1 VKISYSWLNNYIKS
15 DLSIEQ
21 TTNHLTD
28 LGLEVEGTHFF
39 ESLKGGLEGV
49 VVGEIMTCIQHP
61 NADRLKLTKVKINK
75 SETIQIICGA
85 PNVEKGQKV
94 PVALVGSKLFSN
106 KGFEIIIKST
116 KIRGEE
122 SHGMICAEDELGL
135 GDSHDGIMILDN
147 NIITGTP
154 CKEIFDVVEDYV
166 IDIGLTPNR
175 SDAMSHMGV
184 ARDLKA
190 SLIQNKIQFE
200 WNSPTVDLF
209 PSASNTKTIDIQVID
224 TDICPRYFGVT
235 LTDIKITP
243 SPTWMQNFLKSIGI
257 TPKNNVVDITNYV
270 LHDLGQPLHSF
281 DADQIKGKIIVK
293 KLKDK
298 TKFKTLDGSVIELSS
313 EDLMICDENKPLCLA
328 GIYGGASS
336 GVTDSTK
343 SIFLESAYFD
353 PISIRKSAKRHN
365 LSTDASFRFERG
377 IDPDITEFALKRA
390 ALLMIKYANANV
402 SSNIV
407 EASEPL
413 KDQIKIFLHYS
424 KLNKTV
430 GQIIPKEDLTN
441 ILNALEFKIESVTD
455 EGVALSVPRYRVDVT
470 RPADVIEEI
479 LRVYGYNS
487 ISDSKDLKIN
497 LPEFKINNSFFIDEY
512 ISTQLVSKGFKE
524 TVNNS
529 ITNPI
534 YDHLS
539 TSTSDKEESIKI
551 INPLGNELSQLR
563 KSLIYSGLEVITHN
577 LNRQQKNI
585 KIFELGKTYFTK
597 DNKHIEKKSLF
608 VGLVKSDLG
617 INWSGIN
624 NVPSFFYLKGIV
636 NGVLSGLNIQKLN
649 FTSLTS
655 DFFTEGLTI
664 NNDNHI
670 IGHIGLVKKSIREYF
685 DIDKEVY
692 ASILDIDYLEKLKI
706 KYNFKIM
713 EISKFPFTQRDFS
726 LLIDKSISFKSIVEL
741 SKKTEKNILES
752 IELFDVYEGDKVPK
766 DKKSYGVRFTFLD
779 KRKTLTDNYIDK
791 VMNKLKIKFEK
802 VLNAQLR

>member
-39 ESLKGGLEGV
+39 ESVKGGLEGV
-49 VVGEIMTCIQHP
+49 VVGEIISCIQHP

-75 SETIQIICGA
+75 SETLQIICGA
-85 PNVEKGQKV
+85 PNVQVGQKV
-94 PVALVGSKLFSN
+94 PVALVGSRLFNN
-106 KGFEIIIKST
+106 KGIEIIIKST

-135 GDSHDGIMILDN
+135 GDSHDGIMVLDY

-209 PSASNTKTIDIQVID
+209 PTASNTKSIDVQVID

-243 SPTWMQNFLKSIGI
+243 SPTWMQNLLKSIGI
-257 TPKNNVVDITNYV
+257 TPKNNVIDITNYV

-281 DADQIKGKIIVK
+281 DADQIKGKVMVK
-293 KLKDK
+293 KLNDK

-313 EDLMICDENKPLCLA
+313 EDLMICDEHKPLCLA
-328 GIYGGASS
+328 GIYGGDSS
-336 GVTDSTK
+336 GVTESTK

-353 PISIRKSAKRHN
+353 PISIRKSAKRHG

-390 ALLMIKYANANV
+390 TLLMIKYANANI

-407 EASEPL
+407 EVSEPL
-413 KDQIKIFLHYS
+413 KDQIKIFLHYN
-424 KLNKTV
+424 KLNKIV

-455 EGVALSVPRYRVDVT
+455 EGVGLSVPRYRVDVT

-487 ISDSKDLKIN
+487 IYDSKDLKIN
-497 LPEFKINNSFFIDEY
+497 LPEFKINNSFFINEY

-524 TVNNS
+524 TINNS
-529 ITNPI
+529 ITNPV
-534 YDHLS
+534 YDQLS
-539 TSTSDKEESIKI
+539 TTTSNKKESIKI
-551 INPLGNELSQLR
+551 INPLGDELSQLR
-563 KSLIYSGLEVITHN
+563 KSLIYSGLEVIAYN
-577 LNRQQKNI
+577 LNRQQKTI

-597 DNKHIEKKSLF
+597 NDKHVEEKSLF
-608 VGLVKSDLG
+608 IGLVNSNLH

-624 NVPSFFYLKGIV
+624 KTPSFFYLKGLI
-636 NGVLSGLNIQKLN
+636 NGVLTGLNIHKLN
-649 FTSLTS
+649 FTSLSS
-655 DFFTEGLTI
+655 DFFSEGLTI
-664 NNDNHI
+664 NNGKEI

-692 ASILDIDYLEKLKI
+692 ASILDIDYLEKLEI
-706 KYNFKIM
+706 QHDFNIN

-741 SKKTEKNILES
+741 SKKTERNILES

-802 VLNAQLR
+802 DLNAQLR

>member
-1 VKISYSWLNNYIKS
+1 MKISYSWLNNYIKS

-28 LGLEVEGTHFF
+28 LGLEVEVTHFF
-39 ESLKGGLEGV
+39 ESVKGGLEGV
-49 VVGEIMTCIQHP
+49 VVGEIISCIQHP

-75 SETIQIICGA
+75 SETLQIICGA
-85 PNVEKGQKV
+85 PNVQVGQKV
-94 PVALVGSKLFSN
+94 PVALVGSRLFNN
-106 KGFEIIIKST
+106 KGIEIIIKST

-135 GDSHDGIMILDN
+135 GDSHDGIMVLDY

-209 PSASNTKTIDIQVID
+209 PTASNTKSIDVQVID

-243 SPTWMQNFLKSIGI
+243 SPTWMQNLLKSIGI
-257 TPKNNVVDITNYV
+257 TPKNNVIDITNYV

-281 DADQIKGKIIVK
+281 DADQIKGKVMVK
-293 KLKDK
+293 KLNDK

-313 EDLMICDENKPLCLA
+313 EDLMICDEHKPLCLA

-336 GVTDSTK
+336 GVTESTK

-353 PISIRKSAKRHN
+353 PISIRKSAKRHG

-390 ALLMIKYANANV
+390 TLLMIKYANANI

-407 EASEPL
+407 EVSEPL
-413 KDQIKIFLHYS
+413 KDQIKIFLHYN
-424 KLNKTV
+424 KLNKIV

-455 EGVALSVPRYRVDVT
+455 EGVGLSVPRYRVDVT

-487 ISDSKDLKIN
+487 IYDSKDLKIN
-497 LPEFKINNSFFIDEY
+497 LPEFKINNSFFINEY

-524 TVNNS
+524 TINNS
-529 ITNPI
+529 ITNPV
-534 YDHLS
+534 YDQLS
-539 TSTSDKEESIKI
+539 TTTSNKKESIKI

-563 KSLIYSGLEVITHN
+563 KSLIYSGLEVIAYN
-577 LNRQQKNI
+577 LNRQQKTI

-597 DNKHIEKKSLF
+597 NDKHVEEKSLF
-608 VGLVKSDLG
+608 IGLVNSNLH

-624 NVPSFFYLKGIV
+624 KTPSFFYLKGLI
-636 NGVLSGLNIQKLN
+636 NGVLTGLNIHKLN
-649 FTSLTS
+649 FISLSS
-655 DFFTEGLTI
+655 DFFSEGLTI
-664 NNDNHI
+664 NNGKEI

-692 ASILDIDYLEKLKI
+692 ASILDIDYLEKLEIQHDFNI
-706 KYNFKIM
+706 K

-741 SKKTEKNILES
+741 SKKTERNILES

-802 VLNAQLR
+802 DLNAQLR

>member
-39 ESLKGGLEGV
+39 ESVKGGLEGV
-49 VVGEIMTCIQHP
+49 VVGEIISCIQHP

-75 SETIQIICGA
+75 SETLQIICGA
-85 PNVEKGQKV
+85 PNVQVGQKV
-94 PVALVGSKLFSN
+94 PVALVGSRLFNN
-106 KGFEIIIKST
+106 KGIEIIIKST

-135 GDSHDGIMILDN
+135 GDSHDGIMVLDY

-209 PSASNTKTIDIQVID
+209 PTASNTKSIDVQVID

-243 SPTWMQNFLKSIGI
+243 SPTWMQNLLKSIGI
-257 TPKNNVVDITNYV
+257 TPKNNVIDITNYV

-281 DADQIKGKIIVK
+281 DADQIKGKVMVK
-293 KLKDK
+293 KLNDK

-313 EDLMICDENKPLCLA
+313 EDLMICDEHKPLCLA

-336 GVTDSTK
+336 GVTESTK

-353 PISIRKSAKRHN
+353 PISIRKSAKRHG

-390 ALLMIKYANANV
+390 TLLMIKYANANI

-407 EASEPL
+407 EVSEPL
-413 KDQIKIFLHYS
+413 KDQIKIFLHYN
-424 KLNKTV
+424 KLNKIV

-455 EGVALSVPRYRVDVT
+455 EGVGLSVPRYRVDVT

-487 ISDSKDLKIN
+487 IYDSKDLKIN
-497 LPEFKINNSFFIDEY
+497 LPEFKINNSFFINEY

-524 TVNNS
+524 TINNS
-529 ITNPI
+529 ITNPV
-534 YDHLS
+534 YDQLS
-539 TSTSDKEESIKI
+539 TTTSNKKESIKI
-551 INPLGNELSQLR
+551 INPLGDELSQLR
-563 KSLIYSGLEVITHN
+563 KSLIYSGLEVIAYN
-577 LNRQQKNI
+577 LNRQQKTI

-597 DNKHIEKKSLF
+597 NDKHVEEKSLF
-608 VGLVKSDLG
+608 IGLVNSNLH

-624 NVPSFFYLKGIV
+624 KTPSFFYLKGLI
-636 NGVLSGLNIQKLN
+636 NGVLTGLNIHKLN
-649 FTSLTS
+649 FTSLSS
-655 DFFTEGLTI
+655 DFFSEGLTI
-664 NNDNHI
+664 NNGKEI

-692 ASILDIDYLEKLKI
+692 ASILDIDYLEKLEIQHDFNI
-706 KYNFKIM
+706 K

-741 SKKTEKNILES
+741 SKKTERNILES

-802 VLNAQLR
+802 DLNAQLR

>member
-1 VKISYSWLNNYIKS
+1 MKISYSWLNNYIKS

-39 ESLKGGLEGV
+39 ESVKGGLEGV
-49 VVGEIMTCIQHP
+49 VVGEIISCIQHP

-75 SETIQIICGA
+75 SETLQIICGA
-85 PNVEKGQKV
+85 PNVQVGQKV
-94 PVALVGSKLFSN
+94 PVALVGSRLFNN
-106 KGFEIIIKST
+106 KGIEIIIKST

-135 GDSHDGIMILDN
+135 GDSHDGIMVLDY

-209 PSASNTKTIDIQVID
+209 PTASNTKSIDVQVID

-243 SPTWMQNFLKSIGI
+243 SPTWMQNLLKSIGI
-257 TPKNNVVDITNYV
+257 TPKNNVIDITNYV

-281 DADQIKGKIIVK
+281 DADQIKGKVMVK
-293 KLKDK
+293 KLNDK

-313 EDLMICDENKPLCLA
+313 EDLMICDEHKPLCLA

-336 GVTDSTK
+336 GVTESTK

-353 PISIRKSAKRHN
+353 PISIRKSAKRHG

-390 ALLMIKYANANV
+390 TLLMIKYANANI

-407 EASEPL
+407 EVSEPL
-413 KDQIKIFLHYS
+413 KDQIKIFLHYN
-424 KLNKTV
+424 KLNKIV

-455 EGVALSVPRYRVDVT
+455 EGVGLSVPRYRVDVT

-487 ISDSKDLKIN
+487 IYDSKDLKIN
-497 LPEFKINNSFFIDEY
+497 LPEFKINNSFFINEY

-524 TVNNS
+524 TINNS
-529 ITNPI
+529 ITNPV
-534 YDHLS
+534 YDQLS
-539 TSTSDKEESIKI
+539 TTTSNKKESIKI
-551 INPLGNELSQLR
+551 INPLGDELSQLR
-563 KSLIYSGLEVITHN
+563 KSLIYSGLEVIAYN
-577 LNRQQKNI
+577 LNRQQKTI

-597 DNKHIEKKSLF
+597 NDKHVEEKSLF
-608 VGLVKSDLG
+608 IGLVNSNLH

-624 NVPSFFYLKGIV
+624 KTPSFFYLKGLI
-636 NGVLSGLNIQKLN
+636 NGVLTGLNIHKLN
-649 FTSLTS
+649 FTSLSS
-655 DFFTEGLTI
+655 DFFSEGLTI
-664 NNDNHI
+664 NNGKEI

-692 ASILDIDYLEKLKI
+692 ASILDIDYLEKLEIQHDFNI
-706 KYNFKIM
+706 K

-741 SKKTEKNILES
+741 SKKTERNILES

-802 VLNAQLR
+802 DLNAQLR

>member
-1 VKISYSWLNNYIKS
+1 MKISYSWLNNYIKS

-39 ESLKGGLEGV
+39 ESVKGGLEGV
-49 VVGEIMTCIQHP
+49 VVGEIMSCIQHP

-85 PNVEKGQKV
+85 PNVQKGQKV
-94 PVALVGSKLFSN
+94 PVALVGSRLFNN
-106 KGFEIIIKST
+106 KGNEIIIKST

-135 GDSHDGIMILDN
+135 GNSHDGIMVLDN
-147 NIITGTP
+147 NIIAGTP

-209 PSASNTKTIDIQVID
+209 PTASNTKSIDVKVID
-224 TDICPRYFGVT
+224 TNICPRYFGVT
-235 LTDIKITP
+235 LTDIKISP

-257 TPKNNVVDITNYV
+257 TPKNNVIDITNYV

-293 KLKDK
+293 KLNDK

-313 EDLMICDENKPLCLA
+313 EDLMICDEHKPLCLA

-336 GVTDSTK
+336 GVTESTK

-353 PISIRKSAKRHN
+353 PISIRKSAKRHG

-377 IDPDITEFALKRA
+377 IDPEITEFALKRA
-390 ALLMIKYANANV
+390 TLLMIKYANANI
-402 SSNIV
+402 SSDIV
-407 EASEPL
+407 EVSEPL
-413 KDQIKIFLHYS
+413 KDQIKIFLNYN
-424 KLNKTV
+424 KLNKIV
-430 GQIIPKEDLTN
+430 GQIIPKKDLTN

-455 EGVALSVPRYRVDVT
+455 EGVGLSVPRYRVDVT

-487 ISDSKDLKIN
+487 IYDSKDLKIN
-497 LPEFKINNSFFIDEY
+497 LPEFKINNSFFINEY

-524 TVNNS
+524 TINNS
-529 ITNPI
+529 ITNPV
-534 YDHLS
+534 YDQLS
-539 TSTSDKEESIKI
+539 TTTSNKKESIKI
-551 INPLGNELSQLR
+551 INPLGDELSQLR
-563 KSLIYSGLEVITHN
+563 KSLIYSGLEVIAYN
-577 LNRQQKNI
+577 LNRQQKTI

-597 DNKHIEKKSLF
+597 NDKHVEEKSLF
-608 VGLVKSDLG
+608 VGLVNSNLH

-624 NVPSFFYLKGIV
+624 KTPSFFYLKGLI
-636 NGVLSGLNIQKLN
+636 NGILKGLNIHKLN
-649 FTSLTS
+649 FTSLSS

-664 NNDNHI
+664 NNGKEV

-692 ASILDIDYLEKLKI
+692 ASILDIDYIEKLEINHNFNI
-706 KYNFKIM
+706 K

-741 SKKTEKNILES
+741 SKETERNILES

-779 KRKTLTDNYIDK
+779 KRKTLTDNYVDK

-802 VLNAQLR
+802 DLNAQLR

>member
-1 VKISYSWLNNYIKS
+1 MKISYSWLNNYIKS

-39 ESLKGGLEGV
+39 ESVKGGLEGV
-49 VVGEIMTCIQHP
+49 VVGEIISCIQHP

-75 SETIQIICGA
+75 SETLQIICGA
-85 PNVEKGQKV
+85 PNVQVGQKV
-94 PVALVGSKLFSN
+94 PVALVGSRLFNN
-106 KGFEIIIKST
+106 KGIEIIIKST

-135 GDSHDGIMILDN
+135 GDSHDGIMVLDY

-209 PSASNTKTIDIQVID
+209 PTASNTKSIDVQVID

-243 SPTWMQNFLKSIGI
+243 SPTWMQNLLKSIGI
-257 TPKNNVVDITNYV
+257 TPKNNVIDITNYV

-281 DADQIKGKIIVK
+281 DADQIKGKVMVK
-293 KLKDK
+293 KLNDK

-313 EDLMICDENKPLCLA
+313 EDLMICDEHKPLCLA

-336 GVTDSTK
+336 GVTESTK

-353 PISIRKSAKRHN
+353 PISIRKSAKRHG

-390 ALLMIKYANANV
+390 TLLMIKYANANI

-407 EASEPL
+407 EVSEPL
-413 KDQIKIFLHYS
+413 KDQIKIFLHYN
-424 KLNKTV
+424 KLNKIV

-455 EGVALSVPRYRVDVT
+455 EGVGLSVPRYRVDVT

-487 ISDSKDLKIN
+487 IYDSKDLKIN
-497 LPEFKINNSFFIDEY
+497 LPEFKINNSFFINEY

-524 TVNNS
+524 TINNS
-529 ITNPI
+529 ITNPV
-534 YDHLS
+534 YDQLS
-539 TSTSDKEESIKI
+539 TTTSNKKESIKI
-551 INPLGNELSQLR
+551 INPLGDELSQLR
-563 KSLIYSGLEVITHN
+563 KSLIYSGLEVIAYN
-577 LNRQQKNI
+577 LNRQQKTI

-597 DNKHIEKKSLF
+597 NDKHVEEKSLF
-608 VGLVKSDLG
+608 IGLVNSNLH

-624 NVPSFFYLKGIV
+624 KTPSFFYLKGLI
-636 NGVLSGLNIQKLN
+636 NGVLTGLNIHKLN
-649 FTSLTS
+649 FTSLSS
-655 DFFTEGLTI
+655 DFFSEGLTI
-664 NNDNHI
+664 NNGKEI

-692 ASILDIDYLEKLKI
+692 ASILDIDYLEKLEI
-706 KYNFKIM
+706 QHDFNIN

-741 SKKTEKNILES
+741 SKKTERNILES

-802 VLNAQLR
+802 DLNAQLR

>member
-1 VKISYSWLNNYIKS
+1 MKISYSWLNNYIKS

-39 ESLKGGLEGV
+39 ESVKGGLEGV
-49 VVGEIMTCIQHP
+49 VVGEIISCIQHP

-75 SETIQIICGA
+75 SETLQIICGA
-85 PNVEKGQKV
+85 PNVQVGQKV
-94 PVALVGSKLFSN
+94 PVALVGSRLFNN
-106 KGFEIIIKST
+106 KGIEIIIKST

-135 GDSHDGIMILDN
+135 GDSHDGIMVLDY

-209 PSASNTKTIDIQVID
+209 PTASNTKSIDVQVID

-243 SPTWMQNFLKSIGI
+243 SPTWMQNLLKSIGI
-257 TPKNNVVDITNYV
+257 TPKNNVIDITNYV

-281 DADQIKGKIIVK
+281 DADQIKGKVMVK
-293 KLKDK
+293 KLNDK

-313 EDLMICDENKPLCLA
+313 EDLMICDEHKPLCLA
-328 GIYGGASS
+328 GIYGGDSS
-336 GVTDSTK
+336 GVTESTK

-353 PISIRKSAKRHN
+353 PISIRKSAKRHG

-390 ALLMIKYANANV
+390 TLLMIKYANANI

-407 EASEPL
+407 EVSEPL
-413 KDQIKIFLHYS
+413 KDQIKIFLHYN
-424 KLNKTV
+424 KLNKIV

-455 EGVALSVPRYRVDVT
+455 EGVGLSVPRYRVDVT

-487 ISDSKDLKIN
+487 IYDSKDLKIN
-497 LPEFKINNSFFIDEY
+497 LPEFKINNSFFINEY

-524 TVNNS
+524 TINNS
-529 ITNPI
+529 ITNPV
-534 YDHLS
+534 YDQLS
-539 TSTSDKEESIKI
+539 TTTSNKKESIKI
-551 INPLGNELSQLR
+551 INPLGDELSQLR
-563 KSLIYSGLEVITHN
+563 KSLIYSGLEVIAYN
-577 LNRQQKNI
+577 LNRQQKTI

-597 DNKHIEKKSLF
+597 NDKHVEEKSLF
-608 VGLVKSDLG
+608 IGLVNSNLH

-624 NVPSFFYLKGIV
+624 KTPSFFYLKGLI
-636 NGVLSGLNIQKLN
+636 NGVLTGLNIHKLN
-649 FTSLTS
+649 FTSLSS
-655 DFFTEGLTI
+655 DFFSEGLTI
-664 NNDNHI
+664 NNGKEI

-692 ASILDIDYLEKLKI
+692 ASILDIDYLEKLEI
-706 KYNFKIM
+706 QHDFNIN

-741 SKKTEKNILES
+741 SKKTERNILES

-802 VLNAQLR
+802 DLNAQLR

>member
-1 VKISYSWLNNYIKS
+1 MKISYSWLNNYIKS

-39 ESLKGGLEGV
+39 ESVKGGLEGV
-49 VVGEIMTCIQHP
+49 VVGEIISCIQHP

-75 SETIQIICGA
+75 SETLQIICGA
-85 PNVEKGQKV
+85 PNVQVGQKV
-94 PVALVGSKLFSN
+94 PVALVGSRLFNN
-106 KGFEIIIKST
+106 KGIEIIIKST

-135 GDSHDGIMILDN
+135 GDSHDGIMVLDY

-209 PSASNTKTIDIQVID
+209 PTASNTKSIDVQVID

-243 SPTWMQNFLKSIGI
+243 SPTWMQNLLKSIGI
-257 TPKNNVVDITNYV
+257 TPKNNVIDITNYV

-281 DADQIKGKIIVK
+281 DADQIKGKVMVK
-293 KLKDK
+293 KLNDK

-313 EDLMICDENKPLCLA
+313 EDLMICDEHKPLCLA
-328 GIYGGASS
+328 GIYGGDSS
-336 GVTDSTK
+336 GVTESTK

-353 PISIRKSAKRHN
+353 PISIRKSAKRHG

-390 ALLMIKYANANV
+390 TLLMIKYANANI

-407 EASEPL
+407 EVSEPL
-413 KDQIKIFLHYS
+413 KDQIKIFLHYN
-424 KLNKTV
+424 KLNKIV

-455 EGVALSVPRYRVDVT
+455 EGVGLSVPRYRVDVT

-487 ISDSKDLKIN
+487 IYDSKDLKIN
-497 LPEFKINNSFFIDEY
+497 LPEFKINNSFFINEY

-524 TVNNS
+524 TINNS
-529 ITNPI
+529 ITNPV
-534 YDHLS
+534 YDQLS
-539 TSTSDKEESIKI
+539 TTTSNKKESIKI
-551 INPLGNELSQLR
+551 INPLGDIEQKIDFGKSGHIDFYESR
-563 KSLIYSGLEVITHN
+563 KIQPTVFSRHGN
-577 LNRQQKNI
+577 
-585 KIFELGKTYFTK
+585 KIF
-597 DNKHIEKKSLF
+597 
-608 VGLVKSDLG
+608 
-617 INWSGIN
+617 
-624 NVPSFFYLKGIV
+624 
-636 NGVLSGLNIQKLN
+636 
-649 FTSLTS
+649 
-655 DFFTEGLTI
+655 
-664 NNDNHI
+664 I
-670 IGHIGLVKKSIREYF
+670 IL
-685 DIDKEVY
+685 
-692 ASILDIDYLEKLKI
+692 ILMYI
-706 KYNFKIM
+706 F
-713 EISKFPFTQRDFS
+713 
-726 LLIDKSISFKSIVEL
+726 LIISFNRN
-741 SKKTEKNILES
+741 KNE
-752 IELFDVYEGDKVPK
+752 
-766 DKKSYGVRFTFLD
+766 
-779 KRKTLTDNYIDK
+779 
-791 VMNKLKIKFEK
+791 
-802 VLNAQLR
+802 